1 MTDKLKGLEV
11 AQKSW
16 ERNRL
21 KADKEFSTRSGI
33 PVKPV
38 YTPLDLRDWDYQEK
52 LGFPGDYPYT
62 RGITPNM
69 YRGKPW
75 IMGQYAG
82 FATAETSN
90 EWYKYL
96 LSQGAT
102 SLSVAWDLPTQIGY
116 DSDHPLAFG
125 EVGKQGVACTSLADM
140 ETMFDGIPIHKMRIG
155 TTANAIGPI
164 FLAWILAIYEKRGL
178 KPQGMQL
185 SIQND
190 SLKEFFSRGTQIF
203 PPKASVRLSN
213 DCVEYCVRNMLTH
226 FHPLTCSG
234 YHIAEA
240 GATAVQEMAFTLA
253 DAEAYIEDLLERGLN
268 IDDFAHYIVAFLGTG
283 IDFFEE
289 ICKLRAFRKMWA
301 KMMKE
306 KYGAKKSESMR
317 LFYRGYTHG
326 SYLTAQQPLNNIV
339 RGTLETL
346 AAVLG
351 GIQSNVT
358 SSYDEAL
365 SLPSPEA
372 VRVALRTQ
380 QIIADESGVTK
391 TVDPLGGSYYVEW
404 LTEELEKRATELLSQ
419 VEEMGGAVVAIE
431 EGFFEKEI
439 ARSAYE
445 TLRRVQ
451 SGESVT
457 VGVNKYVVDEP
468 VKIEIRKV
476 DQKEQDRQIE
486 KLRKLKKERENDK
499 VKVSLDRLRH
509 AAEEETNLVPF
520 LIDAVKTYATLGEI
534 CDILR
539 RVYGEYKPVRL

>member
-1 MTDKLKGLEV
+1 MPVRDKLKDLE
-11 AQKSW
+11 
-16 ERNRL
+16 ENRP
-21 KADKEFSTRSGI
+21 KAGKEFSTESGI

-38 YTPLDLRDWDYQEK
+38 YTPLDLDGWDYHER
-52 LGFPGDYPYT
+52 LGAPGEYPFT
-62 RGITPNM
+62 RGITPTM
-69 YRGKPW
+69 YRDEPW
-75 IMGQYAG
+75 LIGQYAG
-82 FATAETSN
+82 FATAETTN

-96 LSQGAT
+96 LGQGAT

-125 EVGKQGVACTSLADM
+125 EVGKQGVACASLADM
-140 ETMFDGIPIHKMRIG
+140 ESMFDGIPIHKIRLS

-178 KPQGMQL
+178 QPQGMQL

-203 PPKASVRLSN
+203 IPQASVKLSN
-213 DCVEYCVRNMLTH
+213 DCVEYCVRNGLNE
-226 FHPLTCSG
+226 FHPLACSG

-240 GATAVQEMAFTLA
+240 GATAVQEMAFTMA
-253 DAEAYIEDLLERGLN
+253 DAETYIEDLLGRGLD
-268 IDDFAHYIVAFLGTG
+268 IDDFAHHIVGFLGTG

-289 ICKLRAFRKMWA
+289 ICKLRAFRRMWA
-301 KMMKE
+301 RMMKE
-306 KYGAKKSESMR
+306 KYGAKKPGSMR
-317 LFYRGYTHG
+317 LFYRSYTRG

-339 RGTLETL
+339 RGALETL

-365 SLPSPEA
+365 SLPSSEA
-372 VRVALRTQ
+372 VRIALRTQ

-404 LTEELEKRATELLSQ
+404 LTGELEKRATELLSQ
-419 VEEMGGAVVAIE
+419 VEEMGGAIVAIE

-445 TLRRVQ
+445 NLKQVQ
-451 SGESVT
+451 SGERVT
-457 VGVNKYVVDEP
+457 IGVNKYVVDEP

-476 DQKEQDRQIE
+476 DHKEEDRQIE
-486 KLRKLKKERENDK
+486 KLRKLRKERENDK
-499 VKVSLDRLRH
+499 VKVSLNQLRRE
-509 AAEEETNLVPF
+509 AEEGVNLVPC
-520 LIDAVKTYATLGEI
+520 LIDTVKTYATLGEI
-534 CDILR
+534 CDTLR
-539 RVYGEYKPVRL
+539 EVYGEYKPVRL